1 MTILKL
7 FSLNTFETL
16 AQDSTFG
23 ELNLPVYNLSLLDFF
38 MLFIVNTPKLDNPVV
53 SWKQL
58 DTAILMVTK
67 EIKGINF
74 FVKLDAL

>member
-53 SWKQL
+53 S
-58 DTAILMVTK
+58 
-67 EIKGINF
+67 
-74 FVKLDAL
+74 